1 VIRELTGTLAPAR
14 PLWLDLLQLRVSR
27 RVQLAIAYA
36 VALVPAVTLAFVQP
50 VWQLTD
56 EAQHYDVIAQYAHG
70 VFPQEGVTTLR
81 PETAAIM
88 QATGN
93 YRWSPPGTVPRP
105 AITDPAE
112 FSAPPAYLSGKPYEL
127 WVRRHIWWFS
137 YEAMQ
142 PPLFYATATPIWIA
156 ADHLGGPLQAVYAVR
171 VLNAMALALLG
182 PLVLLAVGLLL
193 PSARWVAI
201 TALAVT
207 AAMPGLL
214 LNGTQVTNDTFGA
227 LTGSASIVTAA
238 WMARRGW
245 THRTALLLGGLF
257 GVTLLSK
264 LTAIGILAG
273 LAAAWAW
280 PLVRL
285 GAPLGRQIRFGLL
298 ASLAGALALTPWL
311 VLNVVS
317 SRSLLPTAA
326 AARLMGAGTSGSHF
340 SIWQSVNYGFV
351 TFWTGEHLNTLPYTG
366 AFAVLMIGLG
376 IVSAVG
382 IQRLVRA
389 TSWVRAQPPV
399 LTVFLAAVAG
409 QAAWALSL
417 PTLGGLGGMAPG
429 RYLYP
434 AAAPALALFV
444 AGLVAA
450 IRTPPLRALAVAM
463 FVGLSTANFAGYAYG
478 GTAIAH
484 EERNGPPTTV
494 AVQTVSGEG
503 YYRSVTVAVD
513 RVVADQRVG
522 SVWVHIHVTN
532 TSPLPADWS
541 PAPSVRV
548 SNGFRTSA
556 DYGSSTPFP
565 ETLPGG
571 SDYWGW
577 IRLGVPPKR
586 VPTGAT
592 LTLTFWDVAANH
604 YRDVGNIVFD
614 VALPQPVSPP
624 AVPPAPRAA

>member
-1 VIRELTGTLAPAR
+1 MIREAGGVLAR
-14 PLWLDLLQLRVSR
+14 PLWLDLLELRLSR
-27 RVQLAIAYA
+27 GAQFAIAYA
-36 VALVPAVTLAFVQP
+36 VALVPAVALALVQP

-70 VFPQEGVTTLR
+70 VFPQEGETTLR

-93 YRWSPPGTVPRP
+93 YRWSPPGSVPRP

-112 FSAPPAYLSGKPYEL
+112 FSTAPPYLSDKVYQL

-142 PPLFYATATPIWIA
+142 PPLFYATATPVWIA
-156 ADHLGGPLQAVYAVR
+156 ANHAGGPLEAVYAVR
-171 VLNAMALALLG
+171 LLNAMALALLG
-182 PLVLLAVGLLL
+182 PLTLLAIGLLM
-193 PSARWVAI
+193 PSARWVGI

-214 LNGTQVTNDTFGA
+214 INGTQVTNDTFGA
-227 LTGSASIVTAA
+227 VAGSASIVTAA

-245 THRTALLLGGLF
+245 TRRTALLLGALF
-257 GVTLLSK
+257 GLTLLSK
-264 LTAIGILAG
+264 LTAIGIVAG

-280 PLVRL
+280 PLLRL
-285 GAPLGRQIRFGLL
+285 GAPLGRQVRFGVL
-298 ASLAGALALTPWL
+298 AALTAGAVLTPWL
-311 VLNVVS
+311 ALNVVS
-317 SRSLLPTAA
+317 SGTLVPTSA

-340 SIWQSVNYGFV
+340 TIWQSLSYCFV

-366 AFAVLMIGLG
+366 AVVVLTLALG
-376 IVSAVG
+376 ILSAVG
-382 IQRLVRA
+382 VQRLARGTA
-389 TSWVRAQPPV
+389 WLRAQPAG
-399 LTVFLAAVAG
+399 LTVFLASVAG

-434 AAAPALALFV
+434 AAAAALALFV
-444 AGLVAA
+444 AGLVAVL
-450 IRTPPLRALAVAM
+450 RTPSLRALAVAALVALSAAS
-463 FVGLSTANFAGYAYG
+463 FVAYAYG
-478 GTAIAH
+478 STAIAH
-484 EERNGPPTTV
+484 EERNGPPTNV
-494 AVQTVSGEG
+494 AVQNASGEG
-503 YYRSVTVAVD
+503 FYRGVTVAVD
-513 RVVADQRVG
+513 RVVTDQRVG

-532 TSPLPADWS
+532 SSPLPADWW
-541 PAPSVRV
+541 PAPSVQV
-548 SNGFRTSA
+548 SNGVHTSA

-565 ETLPGG
+565 ETLPGN

-577 IRLGVPPKR
+577 MRLGLPPRR
-586 VPTGAT
+586 VPSGAT

-604 YRDVGNIVFD
+604 YRDVGNVVFQ

-624 AVPPAPRAA
+624 SVPPAPRAE